1 MDRHKKCEEE
11 TQEIWIK
18 ANDVQDRIKRLEKAA
33 LKYPEEMTI
42 LSDIASSYLDL
53 DIDDIDN
60 AVKTYQKIIDLKDT
74 FRLVWDTELGEAYL
88 LTGNYEKA
96 IEILEN
102 SSVTDYQ
109 QGLFLAFAY
118 LKAGDRKRFKEQ
130 FDNWILENLEHA
142 FELGSYKQYIRALF
156 SDEDAGFIEDAWD
169 KHYEKYS
176 SMDPYK
182 LYCKLY
188 KQHYI
193 RPGFVF
199 DEEDFED
206 DDFEIPAK
214 LNKAQFEALSGEYCY
229 LDRRMMFS
237 IDELSREEKDR
248 YFELKDLL
256 FADVTI
262 G

>member
-42 LSDIASSYLDL
+42 FSDIASSYLDL

-60 AVKTYQKIIDLKDT
+60 AVKTYQKI
-74 FRLVWDTELGEAYL
+74 
-88 LTGNYEKA
+88 
-96 IEILEN
+96 
-102 SSVTDYQ
+102 
-109 QGLFLAFAY
+109 
-118 LKAGDRKRFKEQ
+118 
-130 FDNWILENLEHA
+130 
-142 FELGSYKQYIRALF
+142 KQYHI
-156 SDEDAGFIEDAWD
+156 
-169 KHYEKYS
+169 KH
-176 SMDPYK
+176 
-182 LYCKLY
+182 
-188 KQHYI
+188 
-193 RPGFVF
+193 RF

-214 LNKAQFEALSGEYCY
+214 LNRAQFEALSSEYCY

-237 IDELSREEKDR
+237 IDEMTEEEKDR

-256 FADVTI
+256 FADIVI

>member
-11 TQEIWIK
+11 TREIWVK
-18 ANDVQDRIKRLEKAA
+18 AKDVQDRIKRLEKAA

-42 LSDIASSYLDL
+42 LSDIAYSYLA
-53 DIDDIDN
+53 IEDIDN
-60 AVKTYQKIIDLKDT
+60 AVRTYQKIIDLKDS
-74 FRLVWDTELGEAYL
+74 FEHVWDNKLGEAYL
-88 LTGNYEKA
+88 ITKNYEKA

-102 SSVTDYQ
+102 SNVIDYH

-118 LKAGDRKRFKEQ
+118 FKAGDGKKFKEQ
-130 FDNWILENLEHA
+130 FDKWISENLEKS
-142 FELGSYKQYIRALF
+142 FEFGSYDQYIKALF
-156 SDEDAGFIEDAWD
+156 GDEDARFIEDVWD
-169 KHYEKYS
+169 KYYEKYS

-182 LYCKLY
+182 LYCELY

-193 RPGFVF
+193 RPGF
-199 DEEDFED
+199 DDEDFED

-214 LNKAQFEALSGEYCY
+214 LNRAQFEALSSEYCY
-229 LDRRMMFS
+229 LDRKFMFS
-237 IDELSREEKDR
+237 INEITEEEKDR

-256 FADVTI
+256 FADTVI

>member
-18 ANDVQDRIKRLEKAA
+18 ANDVPDRIKRLEKAA

-42 LSDIASSYLDL
+42 LSDIASSYL

-88 LTGNYEKA
+88 LSGNYEKA

-118 LKAGDRKRFKEQ
+118 LKAGDRKKFKEQ
-130 FDNWILENLEHA
+130 FDNWILENLEHS
-142 FELGSYKQYIRALF
+142 FELGSYKQYISALF

-169 KHYEKYS
+169 KYYEKYS

-193 RPGFVF
+193 RPGFEF
-199 DEEDFED
+199 DDEDFED

-214 LNKAQFEALSGEYCY
+214 LNRAQFEALSGEYCH

-256 FADVTI
+256 FADVVI